1 MASWTFR
8 VRKHD
13 WKYEPIV
20 KWTQLAQNVSWGS
33 ILLLGAGL
41 TIATAFEKSKLSD
54 SVAKILG
61 FVSGVPRAAAS
72 IIIIIVSGFF
82 TEVTS
87 NTSTASIF
95 LPVLDS
101 VAMSSGIHPAFLI
114 LPCILA
120 VSLAFMLPIATP
132 PNAIV
137 FASGAIRVVDMIKT
151 GIVMNLIGFL
161 VIFIAANTWM
171 PKIFDINE
179 HTTAHFF
186 NITSVLRSSVDNL

>member
-1 MASWTFR
+1 
-8 VRKHD
+8 
-13 WKYEPIV
+13 
-20 KWTQLAQNVSWGS
+20 
-33 ILLLGAGL
+33 
-41 TIATAFEKSKLSD
+41 
-54 SVAKILG
+54 
-61 FVSGVPRAAAS
+61 
-72 IIIIIVSGFF
+72 
-82 TEVTS
+82 
-87 NTSTASIF
+87 
-95 LPVLDS
+95 
-101 VAMSSGIHPAFLI
+101 AMSSGIHPAFLI